1 MSARAAQLIR
11 FKGRSYFSLT
21 ISPDAPLED
30 WLTRLDGWL
39 ERSPSFFTRN
49 AVILD
54 VRDLALDV
62 AAYRDL
68 LANLSARG
76 IRVLGVDGAD
86 ESWTDADLPPIVPT
100 GRDVRPQSEREQDD
114 APNAAP
120 NALTHAAPEARDA
133 PASDG
138 PGWGRPLYVDA
149 PIRSGQRVVHPDGD
163 IIVMGSV
170 SSGAEVIAG
179 GSIHVYGALRGR
191 AMAGAYGDEGGRIFC
206 RSLEAELLAVNGFY
220 QTAEEIDP
228 DLRKKP
234 ARAWLADG
242 MMHVCKFD

>member
-1 MSARAAQLIR
+1 MSSRAAQAIR

-21 ISPDAPLED
+21 MSPDAPLED
-30 WLTRLDGWL
+30 WIQRLDGWL

-54 VRDLALDV
+54 VRDLGLDL
-62 AAYRDL
+62 ATYRQL
-68 LANLSARG
+68 LADLRERG

-86 ESWTDADLPPIVPT
+86 ESWTGDDLPPMVPT
-100 GRDVRPQSEREQDD
+100 GRDVRPQ
-114 APNAAP
+114 A
-120 NALTHAAPEARDA
+120 
-133 PASDG
+133 ASDVIPDPAPG
-138 PGWGRPLYVDA
+138 APTEPPAAVSGEHETAGWGRPLYIDA
-149 PIRSGQRVVHPDGD
+149 PIRSGQRVVYPDGD

-191 AMAGAYGDEGGRIFC
+191 AMAGAYGDDGGKIFC
-206 RSLEAELLAVNGFY
+206 RSLEAELLAVNGLY

-228 DLRKKP
+228 ALSKKP
-234 ARAWLADG
+234 ARVWLADG
-242 MMHVCKFD
+242 MMHVSRFD